1 MYLERTVIQKPPKW
15 EKPPTSIG
23 TQIELLKKKGLS
35 VDGEDEAGNFLSR
48 VNYCRAKEYAK
59 TLAGSNGDLSG
70 ITLRQ
75 LEEFYGLDRN
85 ARTSIL
91 AALSE
96 VEVFFRTELA
106 YIVST
111 DTNDPFWYLEPA
123 NFLNKDL
130 FAKTLDELE
139 CDLKKNWVGKQ
150 PNGTSWPRNVV
161 ALPAWEMVEVVSF
174 GKLSKIFSNLKKVK
188 FIGKVGN
195 RLGFGKEYAKSVV
208 RAFVCLRNRCAHHER
223 ILGTRFSI
231 YPPKI
236 PSMENFGFDNQLL
249 GGFVFCIARALS
261 SNKDLHDSFVRQMKN
276 LQKKFPSSILIGL
289 GFGDMDKL

>member
-15 EKPPTSIG
+15 EKPPTSID

-35 VDGEDEAGNFLSR
+35 VGDEGEAGNFLSR

-59 TLAGSNGDLSG
+59 TLAGLNGDLSG
-70 ITLRQ
+70 ITFRQ

-111 DTNDPFWYLEPA
+111 DTNDPFWYLDAA
-123 NFLNKDL
+123 NFLDKDL
-130 FAKTLDELE
+130 FMGTLDELE
-139 CDLKKNWVGKQ
+139 SDLKKNWAGKQ
-150 PNGTSWPRNVV
+150 SKRTSWPSDIA

-188 FIGKVGN
+188 FIGKVGC
-195 RLGFGKEYAKSVV
+195 RLGFGKEYAKSVI

-231 YPPKI
+231 YP
-236 PSMENFGFDNQLL
+236 SENSIHG
-249 GGFVFCIARALS
+249 
-261 SNKDLHDSFVRQMKN
+261 
-276 LQKKFPSSILIGL
+276 KFWI
-289 GFGDMDKL
+289 